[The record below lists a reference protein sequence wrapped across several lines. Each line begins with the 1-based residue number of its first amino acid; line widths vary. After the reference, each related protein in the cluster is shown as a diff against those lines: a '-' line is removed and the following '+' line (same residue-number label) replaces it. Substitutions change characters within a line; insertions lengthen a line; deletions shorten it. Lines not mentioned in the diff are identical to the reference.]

1 MATASPLTIDVW
13 SDIACPWCYVGKRRL
28 ESALKRFAHADS
40 VEVKWHSFELDPS
53 APPSRHDGI
62 SHAAR
67 LAQKYGM
74 SVPQAQARI
83 QQLTDVAK
91 GDGLTLAFDRVQPAN
106 TFDAHRV
113 LHMAASKGARMQNA
127 VKERVMR
134 GYFTEGALVS
144 DHAVLARLAGE
155 AGLDG
160 GEVAEM
166 LASDAYAA
174 DVRADEEQA
183 RALGIQGVPFF
194 VVGQRYALSGAQPAD
209 VVLRALNE
217 AWSSRSQTI
226 AAEGAVCGPD
236 GC

>member
-1 MATASPLTIDVW
+1 MATPSVLTVDVW

-28 ESALKRFAHADS
+28 EAALKRFAHAGS
-40 VEVKWHSFELDPS
+40 VDVTWHSFELDPS
-53 APPSRHDGI
+53 APPSRNDGV
-62 SHAAR
+62 SHAER
-67 LAQKYGM
+67 LAKKYGM
-74 SVPQAQARI
+74 SLPQAQARI
-83 QQLTDVAK
+83 RQLTDVAK
-91 GDGLTLAFDRVQPAN
+91 GDGLTMAFDRVQSAN

-113 LHMAASKGARMQNA
+113 LHMAESKGVQDA
-127 VKERVMR
+127 VKERLMR
-134 GYFTEGALVS
+134 AYFTEGALVS

-155 AGLDG
+155 AGLDA

-183 RALGIQGVPFF
+183 RTIGIHGVPFF
-194 VVGQRYALSGAQPAD
+194 VLGQKYALSGAQPAD

-217 AWSSRSQTI
+217 AW
-226 AAEGAVCGPD
+226 AARGEATAEDGAVCGPD

>member
-1 MATASPLTIDVW
+1 MATSALTVDVW

-28 ESALKRFAHADS
+28 EAALKRFGHAGS
-40 VEVKWHSFELDPS
+40 VSVRWHSFELDPS
-53 APPSRHDGI
+53 APPSRNDGV

-74 SVPQAQARI
+74 SLQQAQARI

-91 GDGLTLAFDRVQPAN
+91 SDGLTMAFDRVHPAN

-113 LHMAASKGARMQNA
+113 LHLAASKGVGVQNA
-127 VKERVMR
+127 VKERLMR

-144 DHAVLARLAGE
+144 DPAVLARLAGE

-160 GEVAEM
+160 AEVADV
-166 LASDAYAA
+166 LASDAFAA

-183 RALGIQGVPFF
+183 RALGIHGVPFF
-194 VVGQRYALSGAQPAD
+194 VLGQKYALSGAQPAD
-209 VVLRALNE
+209 VVLRALND
-217 AWSSRSQTI
+217 AWAARSETS

>member
-1 MATASPLTIDVW
+1 MATPSPLTVDVW

-28 ESALKRFAHADS
+28 EAALKRFAHAGS
-40 VEVKWHSFELDPS
+40 VAVTWHSFELDPS
-53 APPSRHDGI
+53 APPSRNDGV

-74 SVPQAQARI
+74 SLQQAQARI
-83 QQLTDVAK
+83 KQLTDVAK
-91 GDGLTLAFDRVQPAN
+91 GDGLTMAFDRVKAAN

-113 LHMAASKGARMQNA
+113 LHMAESKGVQDA
-127 VKERVMR
+127 VKERLMHA
-134 GYFTEGALVS
+134 YFSEGALVS
-144 DHAVLARLAGE
+144 DPAVLARLAAE

-160 GEVAEM
+160 GEVADM

-183 RALGIQGVPFF
+183 RALGIHGVPFF
-194 VVGQRYALSGAQPAD
+194 VLGQKLALSGAQPAD
-209 VVLRALNE
+209 VVLRALNDAWAARTE
-217 AWSSRSQTI
+217 ASAT
-226 AAEGAVCGPD
+226 EGAVCGPD

>member
-1 MATASPLTIDVW
+1 MATSALTVDVW

-28 ESALKRFAHADS
+28 EAALKRFAHAGS
-40 VEVKWHSFELDPS
+40 VEVTWHSFELDPA
-53 APPSRHDGI
+53 APPSRNDGTTQ
-62 SHAAR
+62 AER
-67 LAQKYGM
+67 LAKKYGM
-74 SVPQAQARI
+74 SVQQAQARI
-83 QQLTDVAK
+83 QQLTNVAK
-91 GDGLTLAFDRVQPAN
+91 GDGLTMAFDRVQSAN

-113 LHMAASKGARMQNA
+113 LHMAESKGLRVQDA
-127 VKERVMR
+127 VKERLMR

-160 GEVAEM
+160 AEVADM

-183 RALGIQGVPFF
+183 RTLGIHGVPFF
-194 VVGQRYALSGAQPAD
+194 VMGQRYALSGAQPAD

-217 AWSSRSQTI
+217 AWAARGEAS